1 MNRRPRPWVIVLW
14 LPARVK
20 AGKVPTVIYVGLKTK
35 APHGWTSDLKRARC
49 FGSASE
55 AWDAY
60 GQFFGRSDDVGIP
73 YCRVNVVRQEDLSSF
88 LEQVQQNPDNAGHAP
103 GTMHLPINVVKLPES
118 SRAAGLSAQNP
129 DSSGPHRGMTNMA
142 PQTAEQPLSPRPP
155 GISGLRRMPTPS
167 ADSDCPV
174 EKAMRMLHRAAG
186 DNLRD
191 LIGKALRTSETIAT
205 TRLGNLWELAPTV
218 ETLQGLQN
226 GSLELMDRG
235 KGFFQAT
242 ARNSDSK
249 KDIIENIRIRPGE
262 GQRIVKLLNV
272 IGIAHAML
280 IEYAEAQQLRTIQR
294 LLADIRLA
302 QQADR
307 YGELESCAKEL
318 CDILL
323 GASEEATSQQRLF
336 HIKRELYKLQEQYL
350 QEALHLAENYS
361 PTKQPFIDGL
371 RLNKNP
377 RDLAGEVA
385 QKVCENVEKAHKAAR
400 LQLVIL
406 SATEHQEESQVMA
419 ARYTETLKALQ
430 SKMRVLLESLPY
442 SSSGHGR
449 TEERIVGFLSA
460 IQAAVESAGMI
471 VSQVKGDLRLRFE
484 DSQWDV
490 AAKRSED
497 ALG

>member
-1 MNRRPRPWVIVLW
+1 MNPRPRPWVIVLW
-14 LPARVK
+14 LPARVR
-20 AGKVPTVIYVGLKTK
+20 AGRAPTVIYVGLKAK
-35 APHGWTSDLKRARC
+35 APRGWTSDLKRARY
-49 FGSASE
+49 FGSDSE

-60 GQFFGRSDDVGIP
+60 GQFFGRNHDVGIP
-73 YCRVNVVRQEDLSSF
+73 HCRVDVVRQEDLDAF
-88 LEQVQQNPDNAGHAP
+88 LEQVQQNPDSAGHAP

-118 SRAAGLSAQNP
+118 PKPPWKNEQSQ
-129 DSSGPHRGMTNMA
+129 DSSSHERGMTNKPLQA
-142 PQTAEQPLSPRPP
+142 PKQPESPRPP
-155 GISGLRRMPTPS
+155 SISELSKMSTHSVHP
-167 ADSDCPV
+167 DCPV
-174 EKAMRMLHRAAG
+174 EKAMRMLHQAAG

-191 LIGKALRTSETIAT
+191 LISNALRTSETIAT
-205 TRLGNLWELAPTV
+205 SRLTNLWELAPTTD
-218 ETLQGLQN
+218 TLKGLQN

-242 ARNSDSK
+242 ARNSAQQ
-249 KDIIENIRIRPGE
+249 KDIVENVRIRPGQ

-272 IGIAHAML
+272 MGIAQAML
-280 IEYAEAQQLRTIQR
+280 VEYAEAQQLRTIQQF
-294 LLADIRLA
+294 LADVRLA

-323 GASEEATSQQRLF
+323 GASEEATSEQRLF

-350 QEALHLAENYS
+350 QEALHLTESYS

-385 QKVCENVEKAHKAAR
+385 QKVCENVDKAHKAAR

-406 SATEHQEESQVMA
+406 SATEHQQEVPIMA
-419 ARYTETLKALQ
+419 TRYVGTLKTLQ

-442 SSSGHGR
+442 SSTEHGR
-449 TEERIVGFLSA
+449 TEERVVGFLSA
-460 IQAAVESAGMI
+460 IQSAVESAGMM
-471 VSQVKGDLRLRFE
+471 VDQVKGDLRLRLQ

-490 AAKRSED
+490 ASKRSED
-497 ALG
+497 ARG